1 MFLFVKN
8 TKNSCNIA
16 NKGVLYIHKERGKHY
31 ENNCFKSKIK
41 RKQRKHREVIQMK
54 YSIKE
59 LRARNRMSGKELADA
74 IGVNRDSI
82 RRWENGYSKPS
93 AENLIEMAKALHVSV
108 EEIDIQEG
116 KKCQMQKKFKP

>member
-1 MFLFVKN
+1 
-8 TKNSCNIA
+8 
-16 NKGVLYIHKERGKHY
+16 
-31 ENNCFKSKIK
+31 
-41 RKQRKHREVIQMK
+41 MK

-93 AENLIEMAKALHVSV
+93 AENLISMAKALHVSV

-116 KKCQMQKKFKP
+116 NKCQMQKKFKL

>member
-1 MFLFVKN
+1 
-8 TKNSCNIA
+8 
-16 NKGVLYIHKERGKHY
+16 
-31 ENNCFKSKIK
+31 
-41 RKQRKHREVIQMK
+41 MK

-93 AENLIEMAKALHVSV
+93 AENLIEMAKVLHVSV

-116 KKCQMQKKFKP
+116 KKCQMQKRFKL

>member
-1 MFLFVKN
+1 
-8 TKNSCNIA
+8 
-16 NKGVLYIHKERGKHY
+16 
-31 ENNCFKSKIK
+31 
-41 RKQRKHREVIQMK
+41 MK

-93 AENLIEMAKALHVSV
+93 AENLISMAKALHVSV

-116 KKCQMQKKFKP
+116 KKCQMQKRFNP

>member
-1 MFLFVKN
+1 
-8 TKNSCNIA
+8 
-16 NKGVLYIHKERGKHY
+16 
-31 ENNCFKSKIK
+31 
-41 RKQRKHREVIQMK
+41 MK

-93 AENLIEMAKALHVSV
+93 AENLIAMAKALHVSV

-116 KKCQMQKKFKP
+116 KKCQMQKKFKL